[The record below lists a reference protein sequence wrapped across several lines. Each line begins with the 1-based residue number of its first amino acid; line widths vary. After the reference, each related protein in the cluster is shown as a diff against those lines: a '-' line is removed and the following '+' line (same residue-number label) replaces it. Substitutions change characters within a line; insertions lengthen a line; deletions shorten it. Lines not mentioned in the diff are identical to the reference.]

1 MRGLNPGGSASSRGE
16 GVCHATIL
24 STSGRCGIDYRRV
37 PATILASANL
47 HTITL
52 HAKQRAI
59 SGSYGIAAGLRPA
72 FAQADFLR
80 YNIRKARDTAHARCP
95 GTGRYDT
102 GPTRTA
108 ELP

>member
-59 SGSYGIAAGLRPA
+59 SGSYGIA
-72 FAQADFLR
+72 
-80 YNIRKARDTAHARCP
+80 DTAAR
-95 GTGRYDT
+95 RLRRDNNFDNIV
-102 GPTRTA
+102 TA
-108 ELP
+108 GSV